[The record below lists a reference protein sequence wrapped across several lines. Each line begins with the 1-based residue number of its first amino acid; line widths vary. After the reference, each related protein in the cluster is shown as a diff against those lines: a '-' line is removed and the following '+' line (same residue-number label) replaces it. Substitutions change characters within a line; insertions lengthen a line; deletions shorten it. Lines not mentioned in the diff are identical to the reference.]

1 MSFSVSTLGE
11 LSLGGG
17 KYGIAASAVDFDA
30 KLPAY
35 LRITDINDDGTL
47 NWNDRKSV
55 NDSDA
60 YKYMLS
66 EGDIVFARTGN
77 STGRNYYYDSRDGE
91 FAFAGFLIRFSLD
104 DKKVN
109 PRYVKYYAQS
119 KAYWDW
125 IASFNTGSTRGN
137 INAKTYAQMPVPL
150 PDRSTQDSIVMLC
163 DSISNKIRLNTKLN
177 GYLLELMNVQYQH
190 SFCCNKLTLGS
201 IYDIADVVYGA
212 AFKSALFNEEK
223 VGYPLIRIRDL
234 STFSPQYWTNEAH
247 PKRVFVH
254 PGDVLAG
261 MDAEFTPC
269 LWQGEMAVLNQRVCL
284 FEPAANSGVSRS
296 YLLMAL
302 NPLLAFIQNY
312 ASGTT
317 VAHMGKGDLEALN
330 VPIPA
335 RGDLE
340 RFNTI
345 AEPLREQI
353 VQNSIQNRKLAALRD
368 ALLPKLMSGEIDVSR
383 IDLTQLNS
391 HLAETLRPFGCHIP
405 AIQKRGSPHSCEPPL
420 LLTFTLQRQ
429 PAPLPYFPNSAPSRP
444 RRLGF
449 SSRQEPSTA
458 AATWRGCSPPP
469 RRTIW
474 YRNGDLTYLTSMGV
488 ACTVLSPD
496 RCRLGLSGA
505 TICVSRLSLNTT
517 AAARPVWPFTAM
529 RTCSPSRP
537 SDAGRSTK

>member
-1 MSFSVSTLGE
+1 MSQSTKMIAISEVARIVTGKTPSTKESLLWNGDTPFVTPGDLQFLKNIINTGRTVSDTACVKMAKQLLPARTICVSCIGNLGYVGMTTKRSLSNQQINSLIPNNEKDAEYLYYAMKNLWQFFKKLEGQSTTLSILNKSQFSRICIPWPDEITRKQIGQT
-11 LSLGGG
+11 LSL
-17 KYGIAASAVDFDA
+17 I
-30 KLPAY
+30 
-35 LRITDINDDGTL
+35 
-47 NWNDRKSV
+47 
-55 NDSDA
+55 DS
-60 YKYMLS
+60 
-66 EGDIVFARTGN
+66 
-77 STGRNYYYDSRDGE
+77 
-91 FAFAGFLIRFSLD
+91 
-104 DKKVN
+104 
-109 PRYVKYYAQS
+109 
-119 KAYWDW
+119 
-125 IASFNTGSTRGN
+125 
-137 INAKTYAQMPVPL
+137 
-150 PDRSTQDSIVMLC
+150 
-163 DSISNKIRLNTKLN
+163 KIELNTQLN

-353 VQNSIQNRKLAALRD
+353 VQNSTQNRKLAALRD
-368 ALLPKLMSGEIDVSR
+368 ALLPKLMSGEIDLSR
-383 IDLTQLNS
+383 VDFTQLNS
-391 HLAETLRPFGCHIP
+391 HLA
-405 AIQKRGSPHSCEPPL
+405 
-420 LLTFTLQRQ
+420 
-429 PAPLPYFPNSAPSRP
+429 
-444 RRLGF
+444 
-449 SSRQEPSTA
+449 
-458 AATWRGCSPPP
+458 
-469 RRTIW
+469 
-474 YRNGDLTYLTSMGV
+474 
-488 ACTVLSPD
+488 
-496 RCRLGLSGA
+496 
-505 TICVSRLSLNTT
+505 
-517 AAARPVWPFTAM
+517 
-529 RTCSPSRP
+529 
-537 SDAGRSTK
+537 

>member
-1 MSFSVSTLGE
+1 
-11 LSLGGG
+11 
-17 KYGIAASAVDFDA
+17 
-30 KLPAY
+30 
-35 LRITDINDDGTL
+35 
-47 NWNDRKSV
+47 
-55 NDSDA
+55 
-60 YKYMLS
+60 
-66 EGDIVFARTGN
+66 
-77 STGRNYYYDSRDGE
+77 
-91 FAFAGFLIRFSLD
+91 
-104 DKKVN
+104 
-109 PRYVKYYAQS
+109 
-119 KAYWDW
+119 
-125 IASFNTGSTRGN
+125 
-137 INAKTYAQMPVPL
+137 
-150 PDRSTQDSIVMLC
+150 
-163 DSISNKIRLNTKLN
+163 
-177 GYLLELMNVQYQH
+177 MNVQYQH

-345 AEPLREQI
+345 TEPLREQI
-353 VQNSIQNRKLAALRD
+353 VQNSTQNRKLAALRD

-383 IDLTQLNS
+383 VDFTQLNS

-405 AIQKRGSPHSCEPPL
+405 AIQKTGQLAL
-420 LLTFTLQRQ
+420 LRT
-429 PAPLPYFPNSAPSRP
+429 APYPRPSRCSNNQHRSPTSQIAHPADRGVWASPLGRNP
-444 RRLGF
+444 RRRLQPGAVARRLHGAR
-449 SSRQEPSTA
+449 SGIGTA
-458 AATWRGCSPPP
+458 
-469 RRTIW
+469 I
-474 YRNGDLTYLTSMGV
+474 
-488 ACTVLSPD
+488 
-496 RCRLGLSGA
+496 
-505 TICVSRLSLNTT
+505 
-517 AAARPVWPFTAM
+517 
-529 RTCSPSRP
+529 
-537 SDAGRSTK
+537 

>member
-1 MSFSVSTLGE
+1 MKLGDICSKIGSGATPRGGKDSYKDSGTAIIRSQNVLDWSFSSSGLAF
-11 LSLGGG
+11 
-17 KYGIAASAVDFDA
+17 I
-30 KLPAY
+30 
-35 LRITDINDDGTL
+35 DD
-47 NWNDRKSV
+47 D
-55 NDSDA
+55 
-60 YKYMLS
+60 
-66 EGDIVFARTGN
+66 
-77 STGRNYYYDSRDGE
+77 
-91 FAFAGFLIRFSLD
+91 
-104 DKKVN
+104 
-109 PRYVKYYAQS
+109 QS
-119 KAYWDW
+119 KALSNVEVKQGDVLLNITGDSVARACMVPSEFLPARVNQHVAIIRANEEANNLFLLAWLQANKGTLLKL
-125 IASFNTGSTRGN
+125 ASSGATR
-137 INAKTYAQMPVPL
+137 NALTKRMLENLDVNL
-150 PDRSTQDSIVMLC
+150 PSIDVQNKVAAFIDSIQA
-163 DSISNKIRLNTKLN
+163 KITLNARLN

-353 VQNSIQNRKLAALRD
+353 VQNSTQNRKLAALRD

-383 IDLTQLNS
+383 VDFTQLNS

-405 AIQKRGSPHSCEPPL
+405 AIQKTGQLAL
-420 LLTFTLQRQ
+420 LRT
-429 PAPLPYFPNSAPSRP
+429 APYPRPSRCSNNQHRSPTSQIAHPADRGVWASPLGRNP
-444 RRLGF
+444 RRRLQPGAVARRLHGAR
-449 SSRQEPSTA
+449 SGTGTA
-458 AATWRGCSPPP
+458 
-469 RRTIW
+469 I
-474 YRNGDLTYLTSMGV
+474 
-488 ACTVLSPD
+488 
-496 RCRLGLSGA
+496 
-505 TICVSRLSLNTT
+505 
-517 AAARPVWPFTAM
+517 
-529 RTCSPSRP
+529 
-537 SDAGRSTK
+537 